1 MSKSAKK
8 STHITDYNI
17 HAPDYKSITTKEN
30 ALVCT
35 VGRMNPPT
43 PGHMKLVR
51 RLILTAVELNL
62 DEVLVFLS
70 SNNKDN
76 KNPLICEEDKKRFLE
91 KMTELMQSKMSEPAK
106 SVHVKFECFANPV
119 VAIFGKIKEMKDALS
134 EDPVHIFMTLGE
146 DRDSISSSLIKKP
159 DPRVKMHEDLLPRS
173 GMNERIASLTSATE
187 TPSESSS
194 DEEDASISGTY
205 VRGLVESG
213 NLDAFEKVY
222 SNYLQPGDARE
233 LFFSI
238 KSGMAKFH
246 AEFVAKK
253 PEDAKPS
260 RYSRR
265 KRPSPTG
272 SPGKSARKSPSPK
285 TSPGKSARKS
295 PSPKSS
301 PKSSPKPSPKTSP
314 KSSPKSSP
322 TLEFALPIPPP
333 GSPPK
338 TRRSARL
345 PPIKRGGQWTRK
357 N

>member
-1 MSKSAKK
+1 
-8 STHITDYNI
+8 
-17 HAPDYKSITTKEN
+17 
-30 ALVCT
+30 
-35 VGRMNPPT
+35 
-43 PGHMKLVR
+43 
-51 RLILTAVELNL
+51 
-62 DEVLVFLS
+62 
-70 SNNKDN
+70 
-76 KNPLICEEDKKRFLE
+76 
-91 KMTELMQSKMSEPAK
+91 MT
-106 SVHVKFECFANPV
+106 
-119 VAIFGKIKEMKDALS
+119 
-134 EDPVHIFMTLGE
+134 
-146 DRDSISSSLIKKP
+146 
-159 DPRVKMHEDLLPRS
+159 
-173 GMNERIASLTSATE
+173 ERIASLTSATE

-272 SPGKSARKSPSPK
+272 SPGKSARKSPSPSRS
-285 TSPGKSARKS
+285 SPK

-301 PKSSPKPSPKTSP
+301 PKSSPIT
-314 KSSPKSSP
+314 
-322 TLEFALPIPPP
+322 EFALPIPPP

-338 TRRSARL
+338 SRRSTRL
-345 PPIKRGGQWTRK
+345 PPIKKGGKRTRK

>member
-1 MSKSAKK
+1 MSKFAKK
-8 STHITDYNI
+8 STHTLDSGYNI
-17 HAPDYKSITTKEN
+17 HAPDYKSIATKEN

-51 RLILTAVELNL
+51 RLIATAVELNL
-62 DEVLVFLS
+62 DEVQVFLS

-91 KMTELMQSKMSEPAK
+91 KMTESMQSKLSDPAK

-119 VAIFGKIKEMKDALS
+119 VAIFGKIKEKKDALS

-173 GMNERIASLTSATE
+173 GMTERIESLTSATE
-187 TPSESSS
+187 TPMASS
-194 DEEDASISGTY
+194 EEDASISGTY
-205 VRGLVESG
+205 VRGLVESD
-213 NLDAFEKVY
+213 NLEVFEKVY
-222 SNYLQPGDARE
+222 SNYLLPGEARE

-238 KSGMAKFH
+238 KSGMDKFH
-246 AEFVAKK
+246 AEFVASK
-253 PEDAKPS
+253 PEGPKPS

-285 TSPGKSARKS
+285 SSPGKSARKS
-295 PSPKSS
+295 PSPEHSPKKNS
-301 PKSSPKPSPKTSP
+301 PKSSPKPSPT
-314 KSSPKSSP
+314 
-322 TLEFALPIPPP
+322 TEFALPIPPP

-345 PPIKRGGQWTRK
+345 PPIKKGGKRTRK

>member
-1 MSKSAKK
+1 MFKFAKK
-8 STHITDYNI
+8 STHTLDSGYNI
-17 HAPDYKSITTKEN
+17 HAPDYKSIATQEN
-30 ALVCT
+30 SLVCT

-43 PGHMKLVR
+43 PGHMKIVR
-51 RLILTAVELNL
+51 RLIATAVELNL
-62 DEVLVFLS
+62 DEVQVFLS
-70 SNNKDN
+70 SNNKDS
-76 KNPLICEEDKKRFLE
+76 KNPLICEEDKKLFLE
-91 KMTELMQSKMSEPAK
+91 KMTKSMQSKLSDPEK

-119 VAIFGKIKEMKDALS
+119 VAIFGKIKEKKDALS

-173 GMNERIASLTSATE
+173 GMTERIESLTSATE

-213 NLDAFEKVY
+213 NLESFEKVY
-222 SNYLQPGDARE
+222 SNYLQPGEARE
-233 LFFSI
+233 LFLSI
-238 KSGMAKFH
+238 KSGLDKFH

-272 SPGKSARKSPSPK
+272 SPGKSARKSPSPSR
-285 TSPGKSARKS
+285 SPSRSSPK

-301 PKSSPKPSPKTSP
+301 PKSSPT
-314 KSSPKSSP
+314 
-322 TLEFALPIPPP
+322 TEFALPIPPP

-338 TRRSARL
+338 SRRSTRL
-345 PPIKRGGQWTRK
+345 PPIKKGGKRTRK